1 MTIFSNSIFPTIY
14 KYIKFGKE
22 SINVTSGANT
32 LASLPLCDVKNEF
45 EQYQRLSIQI
55 PAGQNDF
62 LLSFPTLGIKPTFL
76 IIKPKYCTT
85 DPTTKYLKWKF
96 AASTDVKMSFTTI
109 LLFTGTSTNPVLPV
123 VIDNPDTVNPV
134 TLEVLVSAT
143 TNDYLND
150 VLASTYLSNLLFT
163 NIHTF
168 NETTSGIISIFNSL
182 NELVTTVD
190 ISDIVNVNRVI
201 GENRLIIDDASSNDI
216 VLDFVTEYDTL
227 QALSALVWVQNDPLN
242 RALPKA
248 PDTLAPVITFKP
260 AVVLNAI
267 NVDLSLYTINTFT
280 KQDFIDFVINTVTD
294 DTDDS
299 VLITVNDIIFKDNLN
314 NEISNI
320 VNAGSYTGK
329 ITVKDIAGNLTIETI
344 TITAQLVILDTT
356 PPVITTNVN
365 VTGFVIVAQ
374 SLASYGGIISKNDLK
389 VLTIDNVNDDFD
401 GNIPLSSVNVSILDP
416 LSNSVNTITG
426 LGVYTVIFTVT
437 DSSSNLTTLGL
448 TVQIN
453 A

>member
-32 LASLPLCDVKNEF
+32 LATLPLCDVKNEF

-150 VLASTYLSNLLFT
+150 VIASTYLSNLLFT
-163 NIHTF
+163 HIHTF
-168 NETTSGIISIFNSL
+168 GETASGIISLFNSL
-182 NELVTTVD
+182 NQLVTTVD
-190 ISDIVNVNRVI
+190 ISDIVNVNRVV

-227 QALSALVWVQNDPLN
+227 QALSALAWVQNDPLT

-267 NVDLSLYTINTFT
+267 NIDLSLYPINTFT
-280 KQDFIDFVINTVTD
+280 KQDFIDIVIDTVTD

-320 VNAGSYTGK
+320 INAGSYTGK

-344 TITAQLVILDTT
+344 TIAAQLVILDTT

-365 VTGFVIVAQ
+365 VTGSVIVAQ
-374 SLASYGGIISKNDLK
+374 SLATYGGIISKNDLK

-426 LGVYTVIFTVT
+426 LGVYTVTLTVS
-437 DSSSNLTTLGL
+437 DSSLNLTTLNL
-448 TVQIN
+448 TVLIN